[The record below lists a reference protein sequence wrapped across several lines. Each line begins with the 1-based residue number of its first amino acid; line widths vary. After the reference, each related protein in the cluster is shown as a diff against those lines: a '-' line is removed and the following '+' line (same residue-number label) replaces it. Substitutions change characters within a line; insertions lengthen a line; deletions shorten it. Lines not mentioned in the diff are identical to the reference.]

1 MTRWRVE
8 VDETIHQSSVYIIEA
23 KTQKQAEQVAQT
35 EEGGNMEQL
44 SFYVEERKANKILS
58 IEPYIQ

>member
-8 VDETIHQSSVYIIEA
+8 VSETIQQSSVYIIEA
-23 KTQKQAEQVAQT
+23 PTQKQAAHEART
-35 EEGGNMEQL
+35 EESSNMEQL

-58 IEPYIQ
+58 IEEYPY

>member
-8 VDETIHQSSVYIIEA
+8 VDETIHQSTVYIIEA
-23 KTQKQAEQVAQT
+23 KTQKQAERVART
-35 EEGGNMEQL
+35 EANSSMEQL

-58 IEPYIQ
+58 IEEYPY

>member
-1 MTRWRVE
+1 MKWRVE

-23 KTQKQAEQVAQT
+23 PTKELAEHEART

-44 SFYVEERKANKILS
+44 SYYVEERKVNKILS
-58 IEPYIQ
+58 IEPYIH